1 METYRWPRLELGY
14 SKNVEDWAIRSQA
27 SKLVMIEY
35 GEGSETRRL
44 QVLYDGLINRIRLKV

>member
-27 SKLVMIEY
+27 PNLVMIEN

-44 QVLYDGLINRIRLKV
+44 QVLYDGLINLIRLKV